1 MAVLKLVTWPN
12 PILETPAD
20 PVTKFDDD
28 LRKLA
33 DDMFETMYAAPGVGL
48 AGVQVGIAKRLFV
61 MDCSG
66 GKDPLS
72 RYFMAN
78 PEIIVQEGKQDGEE
92 GCLSIPGIYSKVQR
106 SMRVI
111 ARGHDLNGKEFEIEG
126 IELEGRCLLHETDHC
141 DGLLYVNRITPLKR
155 EIVKRKIRKL
165 QKAGEWPA

>member
-1 MAVLKLVTWPN
+1 MSVLKLVTWPN
-12 PILETPAD
+12 AILETPAD

-61 MDCSG
+61 MDCSA

-78 PEIIVQEGKQDGEE
+78 PEIILQEGKQDGEE

-111 ARGHDLNGKEFEIEG
+111 ARGHDLNGKQYEIEG
-126 IELEGRCLLHETDHC
+126 IELEARCLLHETDHC
-141 DGLLYVNRITPLKR
+141 DGILYVNRVTPLKR

-165 QKAGEWPA
+165 QKAGEWPT

>member
-1 MAVLKLVTWPN
+1 MSVLKLVTWPN
-12 PILETPAD
+12 PILETPAE

-66 GKDPLS
+66 GKDPAS

-78 PEIIVQEGKQDGEE
+78 PEIILQEGKQDGEE

-106 SMRVI
+106 SLRVI
-111 ARGHDLNGKEFEIEG
+111 ARGHDLNGKHYEIEG

-141 DGLLYVNRITPLKR
+141 DGILYVNRITPLKR
-155 EIVKRKIRKL
+155 EIVKRKVRKL

>member
-48 AGVQVGIAKRLFV
+48 AAVQVGIAKRLFV

-66 GKDPLS
+66 GKDPAS

-92 GCLSIPGIYSKVQR
+92 GCLSIPGIYSKEQR

-111 ARGHDLNGKEFEIEG
+111 ARGPDLNGKQFEIEG